1 MLTTNDSRITDG
13 YWLGISMND
22 ISEVILKHLGAIRY
36 NLLPPD
42 TTDRSWPA
50 VELRKLHAHVESE
63 TEFFER
69 IYHWSGN
76 LMNLR
81 QEFIS
86 EDDLDGLKELIED
99 LVRIHDENANSYYG
113 IPERFIQEL
122 KLDDVSPRFQLVKK
136 ELDSLRATAY
146 RYQQKDN

>member
-1 MLTTNDSRITDG
+1 MITVKETPITDG

-22 ISEVILKHLGAIRY
+22 AAEVILKHLSAIRY

-50 VELRKLHAHVESE
+50 VELRKLHTHVKSE

-81 QEFIS
+81 QEIIS
-86 EDDLDGLKELIED
+86 EDDMETVKELIDD
-99 LVRIHDENANSYYG
+99 LVRIHDDNANSYYG

-122 KLDDVSPRFQLVKK
+122 NLDDVANRFQLVKK
-136 ELDSLRATAY
+136 ELDSLRSTAY
-146 RYQQKDN
+146 RYQ